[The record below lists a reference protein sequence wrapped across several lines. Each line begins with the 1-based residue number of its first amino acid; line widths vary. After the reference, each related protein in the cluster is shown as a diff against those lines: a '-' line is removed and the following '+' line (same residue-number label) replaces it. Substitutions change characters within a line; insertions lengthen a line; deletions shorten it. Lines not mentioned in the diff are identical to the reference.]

1 MKKFAYF
8 LFFAVIILFT
18 ACKDDDNNG
27 HEIQEDANL
36 QGAVTEDRTLVASV
50 AYQLTGALSVKNGA
64 TLTIPAGT
72 TIKSNKGFSNYII
85 VEQGGKIN
93 INGTA
98 DKPVKMTSGEVN
110 PSAGDWGGLIIN
122 GYAPISG
129 ATTGTTSAT
138 EIDSNLP
145 YGGNKVDDN
154 SGSITYLIIE
164 YPGARSTADIE
175 HNGLTLNGVG
185 NGTKIENIYI
195 LESSDDGIEFFGG
208 SVNVTNLLVINS
220 DDDMFDA
227 TQGWSGTLNN
237 AYGEWKSGFTSTEAD
252 PRGVEADGNFDG
264 NGPTHVGQS
273 DFKISN
279 MTIVNNSDFEM
290 QDAIKIRRGA
300 KATITNALVKGSGKV
315 TDLVDLTDSKGD
327 GTTTTSIKVSYTGI
341 TLGSQIKQPAAGN
354 ADITVAAGN
363 TGADTSKFSWT
374 GVSL

>member
-8 LFFAVIILFT
+8 LFFAVIILFA
-18 ACKDDDNNG
+18 ACKDDNNDP
-27 HEIQEDANL
+27 EIQEDANL
-36 QGAVTEDRTLVASV
+36 QGAITENRTLVASV
-50 AYQLTGALSVKNGA
+50 AYKLTGVLSVKNGA

-98 DKPVKMTSGEVN
+98 SNPVKMTSGETT
-110 PSAGDWGGLIIN
+110 PEAGDWGGLIIN

-129 ATTGTTSAT
+129 MTTGTTSAT

-145 YGGNKVDDN
+145 YGGNKIDDN

-195 LESSDDGIEFFGG
+195 YESSDDGIEFFGG

-220 DDDMFDA
+220 DDDMFDC
-227 TQGWSGTLNN
+227 TQGWSGTLDN

-290 QDAIKIRRGA
+290 QDAIKVRRGA

-327 GTTTTSIKVSYTGI
+327 GTTTTSVKVSYTGI
-341 TLGSQIKQPAAGN
+341 TVGSEIKHPVAGN

-363 TGADTSKFSWT
+363 AGADTSKFSWT